1 MTTPVETDQNGQND
15 TVIQKQNVASM
26 MQFCSAMLYGRLVRT
41 SSDFGPVPLNI
52 LHKIVDVEEVNP
64 LWTNFSRLFGKEVD
78 EVDIK
83 ARS

>member
-1 MTTPVETDQNGQND
+1 
-15 TVIQKQNVASM
+15 M